1 MLRRVFKID
10 KRQLSARERQIEKRV
25 GDYVKSKRGQWIKLT
40 GLKGLPD
47 RMILLPQGKVG
58 FIEMKRPGNNT
69 SDMQDIWLDR
79 LRALGFKAT
88 WSDNYED
95 SVTFVESL

>member
-10 KRQLSARERQIEKRV
+10 KRQLSVSERHIEKRV
-25 GDYVKSKRGQWIKLT
+25 GVYVKAMHGHWINLT
-40 GLKGLPD
+40 GTKGIPD

-58 FIEMKRPGNNT
+58 FLEMKRPGNKT
-69 SDMQDIWLDR
+69 SAMQDIWLDR

-95 SVTFVESL
+95 SVKFVESL

>member
-1 MLRRVFKID
+1 MLREVFKID

-25 GDYVKSKRGQWIKLT
+25 GDYVKSKHGQWIKLS

-58 FIEMKRPGNNT
+58 FLEMKRP
-69 SDMQDIWLDR
+69 
-79 LRALGFKAT
+79 
-88 WSDNYED
+88 
-95 SVTFVESL
+95 

>member
-1 MLRRVFKID
+1 MLRRFFKIA
-10 KRQLSARERQIEKRV
+10 KRQLSVRERQIEERV
-25 GDYVKSKRGQWIKLT
+25 GNYVKAKQGQWIKLT
-40 GLKGLPD
+40 GTMGIPD

-58 FIEMKRPGNNT
+58 FLEMKRPGNKT
-69 SDMQDIWLDR
+69 SAMQDIWLDR

-95 SVTFVESL
+95 SVKFVESL

>member
-1 MLRRVFKID
+1 MLREVFKID

-25 GDYVKSKRGQWIKLT
+25 GDYVKSKHGQWIKLS

-58 FIEMKRPGNNT
+58 FIEMKRPGNKT
-69 SDMQDIWLDR
+69 SDMQHIWLDR

-95 SVTFVESL
+95 SVAFVESL

>member
-1 MLRRVFKID
+1 MLREVFKID

-58 FIEMKRPGNNT
+58 FLEMKRPGNKT
-69 SDMQDIWLDR
+69 SAMQDIWLDR
-79 LRALGFKAT
+79 LRALGFNAT

>member
-1 MLRRVFKID
+1 MLREVFKID

-25 GDYVKSKRGQWIKLT
+25 GDYVKTKHGQWIKLS
-40 GLKGLPD
+40 GLKGIPD

-58 FIEMKRPGNNT
+58 FLEMKRPGNKT
-69 SDMQDIWLDR
+69 SDMQDIWLER

-95 SVTFVESL
+95 SVKFVESL